1 LLVVNFL
8 AIDPGKSISG
18 KPITRYTLGR
28 FRLSP
33 LHLFY
38 LRKIEDVYAMGIRSF
53 LKNALVSKE
62 LDSQLNKINKPVG
75 SLGYDP
81 WGYNVDANKVA
92 MAIFDYIYHKYFR
105 VEARGIDNV
114 PAEGPVLIVANH
126 SGQLPIDG
134 TLIGYALTSREK
146 NPRVPRAMIERFF
159 PTVPILGNMLNQV
172 GAVLGDPVNCAK
184 ILSNNEAVVVFP
196 EGIRGSGKLYKDRY
210 QLKRFGNGFM
220 HLAMKY
226 NAPIIPVGVVGCE
239 ETIPAIANI
248 KPLAKMLGV
257 PYVPIA
263 LPVVFPAKV
272 ILNFGEPIYF
282 DDNVIDEDHITE
294 RVEVV
299 KSAISK
305 LIDKGL
311 SERKRLF

>member
-1 LLVVNFL
+1 MSL
-8 AIDPGKSISG
+8 KS
-18 KPITRYTLGR
+18 
-28 FRLSP
+28 
-33 LHLFY
+33 Y
-38 LRKIEDVYAMGIRSF
+38 LKEKI
-53 LKNALVSKE
+53 VSKE
-62 LDSQLNKINKPVG
+62 FDAQLKKIQKPVG

-81 WGYNVDANKVA
+81 WGFNAETHKIVLSLYSGIYN
-92 MAIFDYIYHKYFR
+92 KYFR
-105 VEARGIDNV
+105 VKTDGIENV
-114 PAEGPVLIVANH
+114 PAKGPVLIIGNH

-134 TLIGYALTSREK
+134 TLVGYALAARK
-146 NPRVPRAMIERFF
+146 NEPRMARAMIERFF
-159 PTVPILGNMLNQV
+159 PTIPFLGNFLNQT

-184 ILSNNEAVVVFP
+184 MLENHEAVIVFP

-226 NAPIIPVGVVGCE
+226 DATIIPLGIVGCE

-248 KPLAKMLGV
+248 KPLAKILGI

-263 LPVVFPAKV
+263 LPVIFPAKV
-272 ILNFGEPIYF
+272 RLNFGKPMKFEGG
-282 DDNVIDEDHITE
+282 DVREEEVTR
-294 RVEVV
+294 RVEQV
-299 KSAISK
+299 KSVIND